1 MDENTTPPPESHPA
15 SPAGTSGGSAEA
27 HSENPQLP
35 AGTPQKQI
43 AGPGAPAAS
52 SPPPRRRS
60 SKSGWLWFVLLLIVA
75 VVTYFLW
82 PKVFGPSGSGTA
94 TSKSGKGAKGGGAA
108 ATNVVATRARRGN
121 IGVYF
126 TGLGSVTPIYT
137 VTLKSRVDG
146 QLMTVNYT
154 EGEIVHKDD
163 LLAQIDPRPYEAALT
178 QAQGVLLRD
187 QALLDNARIDLV
199 RYQTLIKTKA
209 VPEQTL
215 ATQEALVKQDE
226 GIVKTDEGSVA
237 SAQVNLV
244 YTKITAPF
252 TGRTGLRLVDPGN
265 IVQTSDSNGLV
276 VITQIDP
283 ISVIFTI
290 SEDQIPAVVQKTRAG
305 QKLPVD
311 AFDREMKNKIA
322 SGTLSTIDNEIDQST
337 GTVRVRALFDNK
349 AAALFPNQFVNA
361 RLLVETHTGV
371 VLLSSAAIQR
381 TSSSQFVYLVQ
392 PDSTVTLRNVTLGVT
407 EGDDT
412 EITSGLNAG
421 DVVVMSGADKLEE
434 GAKVN
439 PQIPGEQASQAAPSN
454 TSAPTPAK
462 SQGKQGAA
470 PKTGSKE
477 TGSKQTGSKTGSKS
491 TGAKQP

>member
-1 MDENTTPPPESHPA
+1 MDENTTPPLESHPA
-15 SPAGTSGGSAEA
+15 SHAGTSDASAEA
-27 HSENPQLP
+27 HSEHPQLP

-43 AGPGAPAAS
+43 AGPGGPAA
-52 SPPPRRRS
+52 PPPPQRRHRS
-60 SKSGWLWFVLLLIVA
+60 SKYGWLWFILLLIVA

-82 PKVFGPSGSGTA
+82 PKIFGTSKSGTS
-94 TSKSGKGAKGGGAA
+94 TSKSGKGAKGAGAA
-108 ATNVVATRARRGN
+108 PTNVVAVRARRGN

-137 VTLKSRVDG
+137 VTLKTRVDG
-146 QLMTVNYT
+146 ELMTVNYT
-154 EGEIVHKDD
+154 EGEIVKKGD
-163 LLAQIDPRPYEAALT
+163 LLVQIDPRPYQAALT
-178 QAQGVLLRD
+178 QAQGTLIRD
-187 QALLDNARIDLV
+187 QALLENARIDLV

-209 VPEQTL
+209 IPEQTL

-226 GIVKTDEGSVA
+226 GTVKTDEGAVA
-237 SAQVNLV
+237 SAEVNLI

-265 IVQTSDSNGLV
+265 IVQTSDTNGLV

-290 SEDQIPAVVQKTRAG
+290 SEDQIPAVVKKTRAG
-305 QKLPVD
+305 QKLQVD

-322 SGTLSTIDNEIDQST
+322 SGTLSTIDNEIDQTT

-392 PDSTVTLRNVTLGVT
+392 PDSTVTIRNVALGVS

-439 PQIPGEQASQAAPSN
+439 PQIQGEQPAQAAGSSASN
-454 TSAPTPAK
+454 QSTAN
-462 SQGKQGAA
+462 
-470 PKTGSKE
+470 KTGAKPNGKS
-477 TGSKQTGSKTGSKS
+477 GSKQNTKTASKS
-491 TGAKQP
+491 TGAQKP

>member
-1 MDENTTPPPESHPA
+1 MDENTTPPLESHPA
-15 SPAGTSGGSAEA
+15 SHAGTSDASAEA
-27 HSENPQLP
+27 HSEHPQLP

-43 AGPGAPAAS
+43 AGPGGPAA
-52 SPPPRRRS
+52 PPPPQRRHRS
-60 SKSGWLWFVLLLIVA
+60 SKYGWLWFILLLIVA

-82 PKVFGPSGSGTA
+82 PKIFGTSKSGTS
-94 TSKSGKGAKGGGAA
+94 TSKSGKGAKGAGAGP
-108 ATNVVATRARRGN
+108 TNVVAVRARRGN

-137 VTLKSRVDG
+137 VTLKTRVDG
-146 QLMTVNYT
+146 ELMTVNYT
-154 EGEIVHKDD
+154 EGEIVKKGD
-163 LLAQIDPRPYEAALT
+163 LLVQIDPRPYQAALT
-178 QAQGVLLRD
+178 QAQGTLIRD
-187 QALLDNARIDLV
+187 QALLENARIDLV

-209 VPEQTL
+209 IPEQTL

-226 GIVKTDEGSVA
+226 GTVKTDEGAVA
-237 SAQVNLV
+237 SAEVNLI

-265 IVQTSDSNGLV
+265 IVQTSDTNGLV

-290 SEDQIPAVVQKTRAG
+290 SEDQIPAVVKKTRAG
-305 QKLPVD
+305 QKLQVD

-322 SGTLSTIDNEIDQST
+322 SGTLSTIDNEIDQTT

-392 PDSTVTLRNVTLGVT
+392 PDSTVTIRNVALGVS

-439 PQIPGEQASQAAPSN
+439 PQIQGEQPAQAAGSN
-454 TSAPTPAK
+454 TSNQSTAN
-462 SQGKQGAA
+462 
-470 PKTGSKE
+470 KTGAKPNGKS
-477 TGSKQTGSKTGSKS
+477 GSKQNTKTASKS
-491 TGAKQP
+491 TGAQKP

>member
-1 MDENTTPPPESHPA
+1 MDEHISPPPGPQPVPPA
-15 SPAGTSGGSAEA
+15 
-27 HSENPQLP
+27 
-35 AGTPQKQI
+35 
-43 AGPGAPAAS
+43 APAALN
-52 SPPPRRRS
+52 PPRRRS
-60 SKSGWLWFVLLLIVA
+60 SKSGWLWFLLLLIVA
-75 VVTYFLW
+75 MVTYFLW
-82 PKVFGPSGSGTA
+82 PKIFGTSKSA
-94 TSKSGKGAKGGGAA
+94 STSKSGKGGKGGGAA
-108 ATNVVATRARRGN
+108 PTNVVATRARRGN

-137 VTLKSRVDG
+137 VTLKTRVDG

-187 QALLDNARIDLV
+187 QALLENARTDLV

-209 VPEQTL
+209 IPEQTL

-226 GIVKTDEGSVA
+226 GIVKTDEGAVA

-265 IVQTSDSNGLV
+265 IVQTSDATGLV

-305 QKLPVD
+305 QKLTVD

-322 SGTLSTIDNEIDQST
+322 TGTLSTIDNEIDQST
-337 GTVRVRALFDNK
+337 GTVRVRAIFDNK
-349 AAALFPNQFVNA
+349 TAALFPNQFVNA
-361 RLLVETHTGV
+361 RLLVETHVGV
-371 VLLSSAAIQR
+371 ALLSSAAIQR

-392 PDSTVTLRNVTLGVT
+392 PDSTVTVRNVTLGVT

-412 EITSGLNAG
+412 EVTSGVNVG

-439 PQIPGEQASQAAPSN
+439 PQIQGEQPGQAAPSN
-454 TSAPTPAK
+454 TSGSTPAK

-470 PKTGSKE
+470 PKTGSKQ
-477 TGSKQTGSKTGSKS
+477 TGSKQSGSKQTG
-491 TGAKQP
+491 AKQP

>member
-1 MDENTTPPPESHPA
+1 M
-15 SPAGTSGGSAEA
+15 
-27 HSENPQLP
+27 HSEHPQLP

-43 AGPGAPAAS
+43 AGTSGAAAS
-52 SPPPRRRS
+52 NPPPRRRS
-60 SKSGWLWFVLLLIVA
+60 SKSGWLWFVFLLIVA

-82 PKVFGPSGSGTA
+82 PKMFGPSGSGTS
-94 TSKSGKGAKGGGAA
+94 TSKSGKGGKGGGGAP
-108 ATNVVATRARRGN
+108 TNVVATRARRGN

-137 VTLKSRVDG
+137 VTLKTRVDG
-146 QLMTVNYT
+146 ELMTVNYT
-154 EGEIVHKDD
+154 EGQIVNKGD
-163 LLAQIDPRPYEAALT
+163 LLAQIDPRPYQAALT
-178 QAQGVLLRD
+178 QAQGTLIRD
-187 QALLDNARIDLV
+187 QALLENARTDLV

-226 GIVKTDEGSVA
+226 GIVKTDEGTVA
-237 SAQVNLV
+237 SAEVNLV

-265 IVQTSDSNGLV
+265 IVQTSDSSGLV

-290 SEDQIPAVVQKTRAG
+290 SEDQIPAVVQKMRAG
-305 QKLPVD
+305 QKLQVD
-311 AFDREMKNKIA
+311 AFDREMKNKVA

-349 AAALFPNQFVNA
+349 TAALFPNQFVNA
-361 RLLVETHTGV
+361 RLLVETHVGV

-392 PDSTVTLRNVTLGVT
+392 PDSTVTIRNVTLGVT
-407 EGDDT
+407 ESDDT

-434 GAKVN
+434 GSKVN
-439 PQIPGEQASQAAPSN
+439 PQIQGEQS
-454 TSAPTPAK
+454 
-462 SQGKQGAA
+462 GQGAGSSTSNQSTA
-470 PKTGSKE
+470 NKTGSKPSGKS
-477 TGSKQTGSKTGSKS
+477 GSKQTGSKQTGSKS

>member
-1 MDENTTPPPESHPA
+1 MDEHTTPPP
-15 SPAGTSGGSAEA
+15 G
-27 HSENPQLP
+27 PQP
-35 AGTPQKQI
+35 PPPPVAN
-43 AGPGAPAAS
+43 
-52 SPPPRRRS
+52 PPPRRRS
-60 SKSGWLWFVLLLIVA
+60 SRRGWLWLLLLLIVA
-75 VVTYFLW
+75 VAIYFLW
-82 PKVFGPSGSGTA
+82 PKVFGPSGSNS
-94 TSKSGKGAKGGGAA
+94 TSKSGKGGKGGAA
-108 ATNVVATRARRGN
+108 SGAANVIATRARRGN

-137 VTLKSRVDG
+137 VTLKTRVDG
-146 QLMTVNYT
+146 ELMTVNYT

-163 LLAQIDPRPYEAALT
+163 LLVQIDPRPYEAAVT
-178 QAQGVLLRD
+178 QAQGALIRD
-187 QALLDNARIDLV
+187 QALLDNARTDLV

-209 VPEQTL
+209 IPDQTL
-215 ATQEALVKQDE
+215 VTQEALVKQDE
-226 GIVKTDEGSVA
+226 GVVKTDEGAVA
-237 SAQVNLV
+237 SADVNLF
-244 YTKITAPF
+244 YTKIRAPF
-252 TGRTGLRLVDPGN
+252 TGRAGLRLVDPGN
-265 IVQTSDSNGLV
+265 IVQSSDTNGLV

-311 AFDREMKNKIA
+311 AFDREMKNKVA
-322 SGTLSTIDNEIDQST
+322 TGTLSTLDNEIDQTT
-337 GTVRVRALFDNK
+337 GTVRVRAIFDNK
-349 AAALFPNQFVNA
+349 TASLFPNQFVNA
-361 RLLVETHTGV
+361 RLLVETHVGV
-371 VLLSSAAIQR
+371 VLLASAAIQR

-392 PDSTVTLRNVTLGVT
+392 PDSTVTIRNVTLGVT

-439 PQIPGEQASQAAPSN
+439 PQIQGEQQGQAAPSN
-454 TSAPTPAK
+454 TSAPTTAK

-470 PKTGSKE
+470 PK

>member
-1 MDENTTPPPESHPA
+1 MDENTAQSPESHPA

-43 AGPGAPAAS
+43 AGPGAPAA
-52 SPPPRRRS
+52 PAGPPRRKS

-82 PKVFGPSGSGTA
+82 PKVFGPNAS
-94 TSKSGKGAKGGGAA
+94 TSKSGKGGKGGGAA
-108 ATNVVATRARRGN
+108 PTNVVATRARRGN

-137 VTLKSRVDG
+137 VTLKTRVDG
-146 QLMTVNYT
+146 ELMTVNYT
-154 EGEIVHKDD
+154 EGQIVNKGD
-163 LLAQIDPRPYEAALT
+163 LLVQIDPRPYQAALT
-178 QAQGVLLRD
+178 QAQGTLIRD
-187 QALLDNARIDLV
+187 QALLENARTDLV

-226 GIVKTDEGSVA
+226 GIVKTDEGTVA
-237 SAQVNLV
+237 SAEVNLV

-290 SEDQIPAVVQKTRAG
+290 SEDQIPAVVQKMRAG
-305 QKLPVD
+305 QKLQVD

-361 RLLVETHTGV
+361 RLLVETHAGA

-392 PDSTVTLRNVTLGVT
+392 PDSSVAIRNVTLGVT

-421 DVVVMSGADKLEE
+421 DVVVMSGADKLVE

-439 PQIPGEQASQAAPSN
+439 PQIPGEQPGQAAPSN
-454 TSAPTPAK
+454 PSPPAAAK
-462 SQGKQGAA
+462 S
-470 PKTGSKE
+470 SK
-477 TGSKQTGSKTGSKS
+477 TGSKQTGSKTGSK
-491 TGAKQP
+491 TGAKKP